1 MEGLSGTLAGC
12 RGGMRV
18 GLSCWEKGR
27 EELTVEQDWGWGQL
41 LFLLRFTDCGGRD
54 RPQIGEHEETASH

>member
-27 EELTVEQDWGWGQL
+27 EELTVEQDWGWGSAL
-41 LFLLRFTDCGGRD
+41 VSPKIYTTVEG
-54 RPQIGEHEETASH
+54 ETARR